1 MQKQTTIQIA
11 VCIQINWI
19 KPSRKSMLS
28 ISADAYTHTFVTQ
41 KPEGSNN
48 AKAHLPKF
56 WWHLILEKGEMG
68 DWKQD
73 LSPNRGLVPLKLTTS
88 VVALSS
94 PGIHEF
100 CSENSPPWSLHVLI
114 LCEPLQWCFMWVF
127 VPIWGLHASSICNR
141 VSFPPTELALA
152 LIYLR
157 VQISPCLLLKAST
170 SSQNL
175 FLLLEIVPPH
185 HRDTNST
192 RAMRRGDLLLTV
204 WAAVAVPT
212 MEVTAR
218 ITGTNSTP
226 PLDSPD
232 LRRTKGKAPL
242 SSACGSLKDGQHDN
256 IMTY

>member
-1 MQKQTTIQIA
+1 M
-11 VCIQINWI
+11 
-19 KPSRKSMLS
+19 PPLS
-28 ISADAYTHTFVTQ
+28 QPVHTHTQALVIK
-41 KPEGSNN
+41 KPAGGSNS
-48 AKAHLPKF
+48 AKARLPKF
-56 WWHLILEKGEMG
+56 VVTHLSQKKERDRERLKARPPFKPRACPAQADHVCCDAFISLNLWIPPRKRSSC
-68 DWKQD
+68 
-73 LSPNRGLVPLKLTTS
+73 SPHGLVLR
-88 VVALSS
+88 
-94 PGIHEF
+94 
-100 CSENSPPWSLHVLI
+100 
-114 LCEPLQWCFMWVF
+114 EPLHWCFVWVF
-127 VPIWGLHASSICNR
+127 VHIWGLHASSVCNW

-175 FLLLEIVPPH
+175 FLLLETVPPH
-185 HRDTNST
+185 PRDTHST

-212 MEVTAR
+212 MEVTEK

-242 SSACGSLKDGQHDN
+242 SSACGSLKDGRHDN
-256 IMTY
+256 IITY

>member
-1 MQKQTTIQIA
+1 MQRPA
-11 VCIQINWI
+11 G
-19 KPSRKSMLS
+19 
-28 ISADAYTHTFVTQ
+28 
-41 KPEGSNN
+41 GSNS
-48 AKAHLPKF
+48 AKAHLLKF
-56 WWHLILEKGEMG
+56 VMTLDFLKREREIESETSLQTE
-68 DWKQD
+68 
-73 LSPNRGLVPLKLTTS
+73 SCPLKLALS
-88 VVALSS
+88 VVLSS
-94 PGIHEF
+94 PGICEF
-100 CSENSPPWSLHVLI
+100 WSDNSPQSLHALVLR
-114 LCEPLQWCFMWVF
+114 EPLHWCFVWVF
-127 VPIWGLHASSICNR
+127 VHIWGLHASSVCNW

-175 FLLLEIVPPH
+175 FLLLETVPPH

-212 MEVTAR
+212 MEVTEK

-242 SSACGSLKDGQHDN
+242 SSAWGSLKDGQHDS
-256 IMTY
+256 ITY